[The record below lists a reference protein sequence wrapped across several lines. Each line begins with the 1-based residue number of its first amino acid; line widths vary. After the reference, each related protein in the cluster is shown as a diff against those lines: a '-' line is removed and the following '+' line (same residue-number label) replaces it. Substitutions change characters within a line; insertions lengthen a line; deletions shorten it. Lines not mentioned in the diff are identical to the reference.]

1 MKAHDGMYIDGEWRP
16 AAGTD
21 TIEVVNPADEQVIGH
36 VPAGHRR
43 GRGRRR
49 TGRARRPA
57 RPGPP
62 PRPPSAPRGS
72 PRCATSSSARK
83 DEIAETVTAELGSPL
98 KFSQAVHVG
107 APIAVAGSYAEL
119 AASYAFEEKVGNSTV
134 LLEPV
139 GVVGA
144 ITPWNYPLHQ
154 IVAKVAPALAA
165 GCTVVLKPAED
176 TPLVAQLFAE
186 AVHEAGLPAGVF
198 NLVTGLGPVAGQA
211 LAEHEGVDLVSF
223 TGSTA
228 VGRQIGATAGAA
240 VKRVA
245 LELGGK
251 SANVILPS
259 ADLAKA
265 VNVGV
270 ANVMSNSGQTCSAW
284 TRMLVHGTAVR
295 RGRRAGRRRPPRST
309 ASASG
314 PSSTPSSGSGCAVTS
329 RRASRRGRGWSRAAP
344 KPRANR
350 ATSSARPSSPTST
363 PDMTIAQ
370 EEIFGPVLSILRY
383 EDEED
388 ALRIANGTVYG
399 LAGAVWAGDDD
410 GGRRLRPP
418 PRHRAGRHQRRTLQP
433 PCPLRRLQAVGGRP
447 RAGRARPGRVPPDQV
462 PAVLVQEGCTTWLVR
477 RTRFAPPS
485 CPPSALRWRS
495 PRSSCRSP
503 GPGRSGS
510 GSPPPASATPT
521 CPCPTAPC
529 GCRSPPSSATR
540 ARAPSSPSDKGS
552 RTSRPG
558 TGWSSTGRP
567 PAAVATPARSA
578 RSGCAP
584 TRSRARARCTR
595 GAPPTA
601 PSSTPG

>member
-21 TIEVVNPADEQVIGH
+21 TIAVVNPADEQVIAH
-36 VPAGHRR
+36 VPAGTADDVDAAVRAAR
-43 GRGRRR
+43 GALPAWAA
-49 TGRARRPA
+49 TPPAQRAA
-57 RPGPP
+57 RIAAL
-62 PRPPSAPRGS
+62 RDVLV
-72 PRCATSSSARK
+72 ARK

-98 KFSQAVHVG
+98 KLSQAVHVG

-134 LLEPV
+134 HLEPV

-176 TPLVAQLFAE
+176 TPLTAQLFAE
-186 AVHEAGLPAGVF
+186 TVHEAGLPAGVF

-211 LAEHEGVDLVSF
+211 LAGHEGVDLVSF

-228 VGRQIGATAGAA
+228 VGRRIGATAGAA

-284 TRMLVHGTAVR
+284 TRMLVHDSQYDEAVALAVEAAAKYGER
-295 RGRRAGRRRPPRST
+295 IGPVVNAKQWQRVRSYIEKGVAEGARLVAGGPEVPRDQGYFISPT
-309 ASASG
+309 VFAD
-314 PSSTPSSGSGCAVTS
+314 VTS
-329 RRASRRGRGWSRAAP
+329 E
-344 KPRANR
+344 
-350 ATSSARPSSPTST
+350 
-363 PDMTIAQ
+363 MTIAQ

-383 EDEED
+383 EDEAD

-399 LAGAVWAGDDD
+399 LAGAVWAGEVTEAVAFARQLDTGQVDIN
-410 GGRRLRPP
+410 GGRFNPLAPFGGYKQSGV
-418 PRHRAGRHQRRTLQP
+418 GRELGSHGLSEYLQTKS
-433 PCPLRRLQAVGGRP
+433 LQ
-447 RAGRARPGRVPPDQV
+447 
-462 PAVLVQEGCTTWLVR
+462 
-477 RTRFAPPS
+477 F
-485 CPPSALRWRS
+485 
-495 PRSSCRSP
+495 
-503 GPGRSGS
+503 
-510 GSPPPASATPT
+510 
-521 CPCPTAPC
+521 
-529 GCRSPPSSATR
+529 
-540 ARAPSSPSDKGS
+540 
-552 RTSRPG
+552 
-558 TGWSSTGRP
+558 
-567 PAAVATPARSA
+567 
-578 RSGCAP
+578 
-584 TRSRARARCTR
+584 
-595 GAPPTA
+595 
-601 PSSTPG
+601 